1 MGNVN
6 TYNPVKTNFPFPLQ
20 LSPSFNVILL
30 PPTGYSL
37 RDHPFNMLSG
47 IWIPGYQD
55 NRLSLRR
62 RCLTRCRHF
71 RPASVIKVLFI

>member
-37 RDHPFNMLSG
+37 RDHPFKMLSR

-55 NRLSLRR
+55 NRLSLQG
-62 RCLTRCRHF
+62 TRLALCRHF
-71 RPASVIKVLFI
+71 GPVTIEILII